1 MAYSSIVKPSVYF
14 NTKLYTGNGSTNAQT
29 GVGFKP
35 DFTWLKA
42 RSYAD
47 SHALYD
53 AVRGVTKRLQ
63 SEDTSAEATIAN
75 SLTSFNSDGFT
86 LGSDGQANSNND
98 TYASWNWKANGAGS
112 TNYDGSINSTVSANT
127 TSGFSIVSYT
137 GTGSASTIGH
147 GLGSV
152 PKMIIVKRRTT
163 SGGSWV
169 VYNANLSTG
178 ASSYI
183 YLQSAN
189 AEGNNYTPYWNATNP
204 TSSVFSIGTNA
215 EVNNSGDTFIAY
227 CFAEKTGFSKFGSYV
242 GNASTDGSF
251 LYTGFKPAFLIFKRA
266 DASDGWQMMDNKRS
280 TFNVVASRFEA
291 DASSAEYTSID
302 WLDFVSN
309 GIKIRNSSGGINA
322 SGGTFI
328 YLAFAEAP
336 LVGSNNVPCTA
347 R

>member
-1 MAYSSIVKPSVYF
+1 MAYTTINKSSEHF
-14 NTKLYTGNGSTNAQT
+14 NTKLYNGTGSSNSIT
-29 GVGFKP
+29 GVGFEP
-35 DFTWLKA
+35 SLTWLKC
-42 RSYAD
+42 RSNLE
-47 SHALYD
+47 SNELYD
-53 AVRGVTKRLQ
+53 AVRGVTKSIKSDTTGAESTQ
-63 SEDTSAEATIAN
+63 STA
-75 SLTSFNSDGFT
+75 LTSFDSDGFT
-86 LGSDGQANSNND
+86 LGND
-98 TYASWNWKANGAGS
+98 FEVNASGRTFASWNWKANGAGS

-178 ASSYI
+178 ASSYM
-183 YLQSAN
+183 YLQSTN

-322 SGGTFI
+322 SGGTYI
-328 YLAFAEAP
+328 YMAFAEAP
-336 LVGSNNVPCTA
+336 LVGTNNVPCTA